1 MAGGYEFAKRPVEP
15 QPSPPS
21 LTALGDD
28 PMTAHARETQLPSDA
43 PTDPSHD
50 AAPASEPTSPPSSEL
65 VASGLGTSIKVRPV
79 DAAHGVII
87 MVRGPL
93 GSGDAGA
100 LSRHLHTVFDDH
112 PTAVVVDLSAVR
124 TCDPAGTKVLALARN
139 RARHE
144 GIALYLVHL
153 GAPAAR
159 HWLTTAALI

>member
-1 MAGGYEFAKRPVEP
+1 MVAGGYEFAKRPVEP

-21 LTALGDD
+21 MTALGED
-28 PMTAHARETQLPSDA
+28 PMTAHARETQVPTGAS
-43 PTDPSHD
+43 TDPPHD
-50 AAPASEPTSPPSSEL
+50 AEPTSQPACEL
-65 VASGLGTSIKVRPV
+65 VASRSGTSIEVRPV
-79 DAAHGVII
+79 DAANGVII
-87 MVRGPL
+87 TVRGSL

-100 LSRHLHTVFDDH
+100 LSRHLHTVLDDH
-112 PTAVVVDLSAVR
+112 PTVVVVDLSAVR

-139 RARHE
+139 RAREE